1 MRCVLTPGDDR
12 DPMISSDP
20 CDAPLRA
27 ADRRALLVAGLI
39 IAAMTLLRGT
49 YAGVMELR
57 TDEAYYWTWSKE
69 GVLSYLDHPPMI
81 AWFIRLGTAIFGDT
95 AFGAR
100 FAGLLAM
107 AASQLL
113 LADIVR
119 LTTRDWRAVAIVV
132 LLPEAALYYG
142 LLMTKIAPDIALIPF
157 ALGMT
162 WALVR
167 LVLSGDGRW
176 WLAAGA
182 FAGLAAL
189 SKLTAVMLVP
199 AVAVFALMPSQR
211 RWLATPWPWLAA
223 LIALALFAPVLIWNA
238 QHDWASFRFQ
248 FVRASTDYP
257 ASLRTFGDF
266 LGLQFGQVGPVLLP
280 VTLSAIALTVW
291 RAIAKRDAVSALL
304 ATSVL
309 APFLY
314 FLWKSLTLRVGD
326 TWPMF
331 LWPAGFA
338 AVAINWVRMR
348 REAWSPGYVKATGAW
363 IVVAIGSGLTLTVLI
378 FLYYVVS
385 PYNWIGRAD
394 PVGGEANFEVVA
406 AQARADLATTGATW
420 IATTDYRT
428 YAMLRWYLKDAVP
441 IVQVNQRA
449 RFIGFRDPG
458 MDRIRGQT
466 GLYVQRNPGD
476 PEVWAETKA
485 KFTDVSRVDRKW
497 RGVTMDSYTLKT
509 LTGWTPPLDPP
520 PASPLY
526 RWPDLAFVV
535 PPVRVAEV
543 SRTEVHFLSRARRST
558 SEAQCCSAEPGP
570 YQWQSP

>member
-1 MRCVLTPGDDR
+1 MT
-12 DPMISSDP
+12 
-20 CDAPLRA
+20 A
-27 ADRRALLVAGLI
+27 ADRRALLTAGLI
-39 IAAMTLLRGT
+39 VAAMTVLRGV

-69 GVLSYLDHPPMI
+69 TVLSYLDHPPVI
-81 AWFIRLGTAIFGDT
+81 AWFIRFGTSIFGDT

-119 LTTRDWRAVAIVV
+119 RLTRDWRAVAIVV

-167 LVLSGDGRW
+167 LSDTGDGRW

-182 FAGLAAL
+182 CAGLAAL
-189 SKLTAVMLVP
+189 SKLTAVMLLP
-199 AVAVFALMPSQR
+199 AVAIFVLMPSQR
-211 RWLATPWPWLAA
+211 RWLATPWPWAA
-223 LIALALFAPVLIWNA
+223 GVIAFALFAPVLIWNA

-248 FVRASTDYP
+248 FVRASTNYP
-257 ASLRTFGDF
+257 MSLRTFGDF
-266 LGLQFGQVGPVLLP
+266 IGLQFGQVGPVLLP
-280 VTLSAIALTVW
+280 VTLAAVALTVW
-291 RAIAKRDAVSALL
+291 RAVASRDAVSALL

-309 APFLY
+309 VPFAY
-314 FLWKSLTLRVGD
+314 FIVKSLTLRVGD

-348 REAWSPGYVKATGAW
+348 DEGWSPGYVRATGTW
-363 IVVAIGSGLTLTVLI
+363 IVIAIGSGLMLTVLI

-394 PVGGEANFEVVA
+394 PVGGEANFDVVA
-406 AQARADLATTGATW
+406 AQAKADLARTGATW

-428 YAMLRWYLKDAVP
+428 YAMLRWLLKDQVP

-449 RFIGFRDPG
+449 RFIGYRDPG
-458 MDRIRGQT
+458 MDRIAGHT
-466 GLYVQRNPGD
+466 GLYVERDPGT
-476 PEVWAETKA
+476 PEVWAQTTA
-485 KFTDVSRVDRKW
+485 RFTEVSRVERKW
-497 RGVTMDSYTLKT
+497 RGVTMDTYTLKT
-509 LTGWTPPLDPP
+509 LTGWTPLLDPP
-520 PASPLY
+520 AASPLY
-526 RWPDLAFVV
+526 RWPDLAGVTT
-535 PPVRVAEV
+535 PPLFRIV
-543 SRTEVHFLSRARRST
+543 TL
-558 SEAQCCSAEPGP
+558 Q
-570 YQWQSP
+570 